1 MNIKELLGDE
11 AYSIDN
17 VGMSAANV
25 ILLSDKVLKIQET
38 CEEAENEH
46 TIMKWLSDKL
56 PVPQALRFEKDE
68 EKTYLLMTRVSG
80 EMSCD
85 EAYMEQPE
93 KLTTLLA
100 EALKLLWSVDV
111 RSCPC
116 NWMLTKKL
124 RIAKEMVDN
133 NLVDVDNVE
142 PDTFGENG
150 FKNPGELWKWL
161 SENKPVEE
169 PVLSHG
175 DFCLPNIFIEND
187 KVSGFIDLNRCGI
200 ADKWQDIALCYRS
213 LLHNFSGK
221 YGGKVYE
228 GFSPELLF
236 EKLGIE
242 PDWEKIRYYILLDEL
257 F

>member
-11 AYSIDN
+11 AYSIDD

-25 ILLSDKVLKIQET
+25 ILLSDKVLKIQDK

-46 TIMKWLSDKL
+46 TIMKWLSGRL
-56 PVPQALRFEKDE
+56 PVPQVLRVEEEE
-68 EKTYLLMTRVSG
+68 EKTYLLMTKMPG
-80 EMSCD
+80 KMSCD

-93 KLTTLLA
+93 KLTTILA
-100 EALKLLWSVDV
+100 EALQMLWTVDV
-111 RSCPC
+111 SSCPC

-124 RIAKEMVDN
+124 QIAKEIVDEN
-133 NLVDVDNVE
+133 RVDIDNVE

-150 FKNPGELWKWL
+150 FKNPAALWEWL
-161 SENKPVEE
+161 SENRPIEE

-175 DFCLPNIFIEND
+175 DFCLPNIFIEDD
-187 KVSGFIDLNRCGI
+187 KVSGFIDLGRCGI

-213 LLHNFSGK
+213 LLHNFDGK
-221 YGGKVYE
+221 YGGKAYE
-228 GFSPELLF
+228 GFYPEMLF

-242 PDWEKIRYYILLDEL
+242 PDWKKIRYYILLDEL